1 MGATKGP
8 VTKIWEDI
16 MTIQGNK
23 PPERTDIY
31 DVKARQT
38 DKNQATEKTGSAE
51 KQAETKQADTS
62 DKVNLSSQ
70 AKEINRLK
78 AMMDELPDVRKEEV
92 EAIKKAIETD
102 SYSLDSMKI
111 AEKILK
117 EM

>member
-1 MGATKGP
+1 MLWVLKGP

-31 DVKARQT
+31 DVKARET
-38 DKNQATEKTGSAE
+38 DKSQATEKTGSTE
-51 KQAETKQADTS
+51 KQTDTS

-70 AKEINRLK
+70 AKEISRLK

-111 AEKILK
+111 AEKILR